1 MKNYLKFWGT
11 RGSCSVS
18 GPDYQEFGGNTCC
31 LEIVYQDLH
40 LLIDAGTGIRQAN
53 LAFSEKQL
61 SKINL
66 FIGHTHWDHISGF
79 PFFDPIY
86 HAGNQITIW
95 SPFNPSKSCREI
107 FHELFASDF
116 FPVHLEQVQAQLE
129 FRTIHPKTPVTLGP
143 LTLDFHAS
151 NHPGISF
158 CFKIIT
164 PHQTIG
170 YITDNEVLRGYQ
182 GEISAIDPTLF
193 EPHLSFIEFFKGCD
207 LLIHEAQYFPEE
219 YLEKVGWG
227 HSSTRNAAA
236 LIQKI
241 NPKRWLVTH
250 HDPKHSDAD
259 LHRLWETTRQILNA
273 EKIPCSVEWTKDETQ
288 IPLK

>member
-18 GPDYQEFGGNTCC
+18 GVEYREFGGNTCC
-31 LEIVYQDLH
+31 LQIVYEGTQI
-40 LLIDAGTGIRQAN
+40 LIDAGTGIRH
-53 LAFSEKQL
+53 LSTEFTEKSTQ
-61 SKINL
+61 KIHL

-95 SPFNPSKSCREI
+95 SPFNPSKSCRDI
-107 FHELFASDF
+107 FAELFSSEF
-116 FPVHLEQVQAQLE
+116 FPVQLDEVQAKLD
-129 FRTIHPKTPVTLGP
+129 FRTIHPKTPVTIGP
-143 LTLDFHAS
+143 LTIDFHAS

-158 CFKIIT
+158 CFKIKT
-164 PHQTIG
+164 PFQTIG

-182 GEISAIDPTLF
+182 GEIAEIDPTLF
-193 EPHLSFIEFFKGCD
+193 EPHQSFIDFFKGCD
-207 LLIHEAQYFPEE
+207 LLVHEAQYFPEE
-219 YLEKVGWG
+219 YLQKVGWG
-227 HSSTRNAAA
+227 HSSARNAVA

-241 NPKRWLVTH
+241 QPARWLVTH
-250 HDPKHSDAD
+250 HDPKHSDTD
-259 LHRLWETTRQILNA
+259 LKLLCEMVRKMLQQ
-273 EKIPCSVEWTKDETQ
+273 EKIGCPVDWLADETQ